1 MEKYSIKKIKLQ
13 NFKLVKDEKDV
24 DFENKKLIVLDG
36 PNGYGKTTIF
46 DAIEILIRGSRNIDN
61 EYSTE
66 YRDGDKPVFY
76 ANDVHKPVIVKGEFE
91 DEDGNNIIIMRIIND
106 PNRGGRVN
114 DLKDRF
120 DAYELEKFEDLDGK
134 SISQE
139 YINSIFKLDPTEQI
153 YNLMYYIQ
161 QEDTLFFL
169 KKSEN
174 IRREEINKLFNM
186 DKESIAK
193 EKLTKYRTK
202 IREKKRF
209 IENEINQIEEK
220 TKKPLENVQDN
231 IKYEKI
237 ITWKDVL
244 WDKESVKVDDKKY
257 QKIVAELN
265 TLKNIIENI
274 EDINNDKYN
283 KNIDFCLQKSNE
295 DVLRGGII
303 LLKYL
308 EDYNAIV
315 KQFEDKKLINELKFI
330 LERKDYTKIIKFIDD
345 NMIFLL
351 GLDLK
356 LEINKM
362 KELINSRIS
371 FKNDSNEIDSLIM
384 NLNEVR
390 NNLKKSLQNLIKK
403 DTSQSEIC
411 PFCGYDYSNVDSN
424 LFEEIDAKEKYFT
437 SRLNKQS
444 KKIELI
450 EKEIQTIYIDPLII
464 TLEKIGN
471 SIEIEADFI
480 SELQRLYKL
489 KDRVLK
495 LREFLISID
504 VDISKYWLDK
514 SDYSS
519 NEVGKKIESIKKDLL
534 EKRRDILNVDF
545 IYNNKESINTI
556 ISSILDNDIEN
567 INNINLDNIKN
578 KQLYIH
584 YLYFEAAN
592 QERIK
597 LLKNLEKLKK
607 QYEILKS
614 VDDDCDEMIKVYT
627 EKIREYSD
635 YMVKKLQ
642 IPLYI
647 YSGKII
653 QNYQGG
659 LGVFIKSEDI
669 QQQIRLKFVNKN
681 SSKHD
686 VIKMFSSGQ
695 LSGLVISLILSVNRI
710 FSKNNLN
717 TILIDDPLQNMDDI
731 NMASF
736 VELLRHEFR
745 DKQIILSTHDERIS
759 RFIRYKYHKVGIES
773 KRYNVK
779 EELN

>member
-1 MEKYSIKKIKLQ
+1 MKKYSIKKIKLQ

-76 ANDVHKPVIVKGEFE
+76 ANDVNKPVIIKGEFE
-91 DEDGNNIIIMRIIND
+91 DENGNNIILMRIIND

-120 DAYELEKFEDLDGK
+120 EAYELEKFEDLGGK
-134 SISQE
+134 LISQE
-139 YINSIFKLDPTEQI
+139 YINSIFKLEPTEQI

-193 EKLTKYRTK
+193 EKLTTYRTK
-202 IREKKRF
+202 IREKKRS
-209 IENEINQIEEK
+209 IENEISQIKEI
-220 TKKPLENVQDN
+220 TKKPLENVQAN
-231 IKYEKI
+231 IKYKKI

-244 WDKESVKVDDKKY
+244 WDKESIKIEDKKY
-257 QKIVAELN
+257 QRIVSELN

-274 EDINNDKYN
+274 EDINNDKFN

-295 DVLRGGII
+295 DVLRGGIV

-308 EDYNAIV
+308 ENYNSIV
-315 KQFEDKKLINELKFI
+315 KQFEDKKLINELNLI
-330 LERKDYTKIIKFIDD
+330 LGKKDYTRIIKFIED
-345 NMIFLL
+345 NIIFLL

-356 LEINKM
+356 IDINNM
-362 KELINSRIS
+362 KELIKRRINL
-371 FKNDSNEIDSLIM
+371 KNDSNEIDSLIM
-384 NLNEVR
+384 NINEVR
-390 NNLKKSLQNLIKK
+390 NNLKNSFQNLIKK
-403 DTSQSEIC
+403 DVSQSEIC

-437 SRLNKQS
+437 YRLNEQS

-450 EKEIQTIYIDPLII
+450 EKEIQNIYINPLMII
-464 TLEKIGN
+464 LEKISN
-471 SIEIEADFI
+471 SIELEADFI
-480 SELQRLYKL
+480 SELQRLYKS

-504 VDISKYWLDK
+504 IDISKYWLDK
-514 SDYSS
+514 SDYSL
-519 NEVGKKIESIKKDLL
+519 NEVEKKVQSIKKDLL
-534 EKRRDILNVDF
+534 EKRRDISNVDF
-545 IYNNKESINTI
+545 IYNNKESINTVI
-556 ISSILDNDIEN
+556 ASILDNNIEN
-567 INNINLDNIKN
+567 IKKINIDNIKN
-578 KQLYIH
+578 KQLYIQ

-592 QERIK
+592 QERIQ
-597 LLKNLEKLKK
+597 LLKNLEILNK

-614 VDDDCDEMIKVYT
+614 VDNDCDEVIKVYT

-736 VELLRHEFR
+736 VELLRNEFR

-759 RFIRYKYHKVGIES
+759 RFIRYKYHKVGIDS

>member
-1 MEKYSIKKIKLQ
+1 MKKYSIKKIKLQ

-76 ANDVHKPVIVKGEFE
+76 ANDVNKPVIIKGEFE
-91 DEDGNNIIIMRIIND
+91 DENGNNIILMRIIND

-120 DAYELEKFEDLDGK
+120 EAYELEKFEDLGGNL
-134 SISQE
+134 ISQE
-139 YINSIFKLDPTEQI
+139 YINSIFKLEPTEQI

-193 EKLTKYRTK
+193 EKLTTYRTK
-202 IREKKRF
+202 IREKKRS
-209 IENEINQIEEK
+209 IENEISQIKEI
-220 TKKPLENVQDN
+220 TKKPLENVQAN
-231 IKYEKI
+231 IKYKKI

-244 WDKESVKVDDKKY
+244 WDKESIKIEDKKY
-257 QKIVAELN
+257 QRIVSELN

-274 EDINNDKYN
+274 EDINNDKFN

-295 DVLRGGII
+295 DVLRGGIV

-308 EDYNAIV
+308 ENYNSIV
-315 KQFEDKKLINELKFI
+315 KQFEDKKLINELNLI
-330 LERKDYTKIIKFIDD
+330 LGKKDYTRIIKFIED
-345 NMIFLL
+345 NIIFLL

-356 LEINKM
+356 IDINNM
-362 KELINSRIS
+362 KELIKRRIN

-384 NLNEVR
+384 NINEVR
-390 NNLKKSLQNLIKK
+390 NNLKNSFQNLIKK
-403 DTSQSEIC
+403 DVSQSEIC

-437 SRLNKQS
+437 YRLNEQS

-450 EKEIQTIYIDPLII
+450 EKEIQNIYINPLMII
-464 TLEKIGN
+464 LEKISN
-471 SIEIEADFI
+471 SIELEADFI
-480 SELQRLYKL
+480 SELQRLYKS

-504 VDISKYWLDK
+504 IDISKYWLDK
-514 SDYSS
+514 SDYSL
-519 NEVGKKIESIKKDLL
+519 NEVEKKVQSIKKDLL
-534 EKRRDILNVDF
+534 EKRRDISNVDF
-545 IYNNKESINTI
+545 IYNNKESINTVI
-556 ISSILDNDIEN
+556 ASILDNNIEN
-567 INNINLDNIKN
+567 IKKINIDNIKN
-578 KQLYIH
+578 KQLYIQ

-592 QERIK
+592 QERIQ
-597 LLKNLEKLKK
+597 LLKNLEILNK

-614 VDDDCDEMIKVYT
+614 VDNDCDEVIKVYT

-736 VELLRHEFR
+736 VELLRNEFR

-759 RFIRYKYHKVGIES
+759 RFIRYKYHKVGIDS

>member
-1 MEKYSIKKIKLQ
+1 MKKYSIKKIKLQ

-76 ANDVHKPVIVKGEFE
+76 ANDVNKPVIIKGEFE
-91 DEDGNNIIIMRIIND
+91 DENGNNIILMRIIND

-120 DAYELEKFEDLDGK
+120 EAYELEKFEDLGGK
-134 SISQE
+134 LISQE
-139 YINSIFKLDPTEQI
+139 YINSIFKLEPTEQI

-193 EKLTKYRTK
+193 EKLTTYRTK
-202 IREKKRF
+202 IREKKRS
-209 IENEINQIEEK
+209 IENEISQIKEI
-220 TKKPLENVQDN
+220 TKKPLENVQAN
-231 IKYEKI
+231 IKYKKI

-244 WDKESVKVDDKKY
+244 WDKESIKIEDKKY
-257 QKIVAELN
+257 QRIVSELN

-274 EDINNDKYN
+274 EDINNDKFN

-295 DVLRGGII
+295 DVLRGGIV

-308 EDYNAIV
+308 ENYNSIV
-315 KQFEDKKLINELKFI
+315 KQFEDKKLINELNLI
-330 LERKDYTKIIKFIDD
+330 LGKKDYTRIIKFIED
-345 NMIFLL
+345 NIIFLL

-356 LEINKM
+356 IDINNM
-362 KELINSRIS
+362 KELIKRRIN

-384 NLNEVR
+384 NINEVR
-390 NNLKKSLQNLIKK
+390 NNLKNSFQNLIKK
-403 DTSQSEIC
+403 DVSQSEIC

-437 SRLNKQS
+437 YRLNEQS

-450 EKEIQTIYIDPLII
+450 EKEIQNIYINPLMII
-464 TLEKIGN
+464 LEKISN
-471 SIEIEADFI
+471 SIELEADFI
-480 SELQRLYKL
+480 SELQRLYKS

-504 VDISKYWLDK
+504 IDISKYWLDK
-514 SDYSS
+514 SDYSL
-519 NEVGKKIESIKKDLL
+519 NEVEKKVQSIKKDLL
-534 EKRRDILNVDF
+534 EKRRDISNVDF
-545 IYNNKESINTI
+545 IYNNKESINTVI
-556 ISSILDNDIEN
+556 ASILDNNIEN
-567 INNINLDNIKN
+567 IKKINIDNIKN
-578 KQLYIH
+578 KQLYIQ

-592 QERIK
+592 QERIQ
-597 LLKNLEKLKK
+597 LLKNLEILNK

-614 VDDDCDEMIKVYT
+614 VDNDCDEVIKVYT

-736 VELLRHEFR
+736 VELLRNEFR

-759 RFIRYKYHKVGIES
+759 RFIRYKYHKVGIDS